1 MSRVRKTPMIS
12 AIMGEC
18 YGQPTWMACL
28 SDFVVQLNGSA
39 MGVSGPRVLE
49 LAISEKI
56 TDEELGGW
64 KVHAEITGNS
74 DRVAENEEE
83 CFAIIR
89 EFPFLHAFPL

>member
-1 MSRVRKTPMIS
+1 
-12 AIMGEC
+12 
-18 YGQPTWMACL
+18 MA
-28 SDFVVQLNGSA
+28 
-39 MGVSGPRVLE
+39 VSGPRVLE

-64 KVHAEITGNS
+64 KVHAQITGNS

-89 EFPFLHAFPL
+89 DFLSYMPSHCDEPLRANPSPKGRQPHGPGPGPAPGKEEPGL